1 MVCTQTQLSCNC
13 LYCLWSKTTTEMR
26 MQWRPTTIWTVCN
39 TLTAMIYF
47 VSNKYIIDVRKGN
60 PYSIIV
66 RAIRVSRVRLRAIAD
81 LAHRNL
87 MKTLTT
93 TESGP
98 SPDIGFQ
105 LETLLNP
112 DACVIQI
119 PFTTKESIIPSAAL
133 YLNELN
139 VIPYRNKIVP
149 EEVFMSRLRKCARGS
164 ITNRDVSSLFPHHN
178 ISGSVFNLLVGWW
191 VGKSFFLRCFILFEL
206 IWSFYF
212 EIHIIG
218 LMLR

>member
-1 MVCTQTQLSCNC
+1 M
-13 LYCLWSKTTTEMR
+13 KTNDDMHR
-26 MQWRPTTIWTVCN
+26 MQ
-39 TLTAMIYF
+39 YF
-47 VSNKYIIDVRKGN
+47 NGNDIFCFEQVRNRRKKRKSIFNNCPCHQSKSCPFTRYCGPCSSQPNEDIKNDVI
-60 PYSIIV
+60 S
-66 RAIRVSRVRLRAIAD
+66 
-81 LAHRNL
+81 
-87 MKTLTT
+87 
-93 TESGP
+93 ESGP
-98 SPDIGFQ
+98 SHDIGFQ

-139 VIPYRNKIVP
+139 AMPYKNEIVS
-149 EEVFMSRLRKCARGS
+149 EEVFMFCLQKCARGS

-212 EIHIIG
+212 AIHIIG